1 MNNCK
6 KCKNANVSETESLPS
21 GAVCWCK
28 KLKTYISIPNF
39 RCSEFEINSSEKRNG
54 LCPVCGSDKINF
66 GDIDFASE
74 KEVYQ
79 ECWCG
84 ECESEFNDRYE
95 YFETEITYNPGE
107 KK

>member
-6 KCKNANVSETESLPS
+6 KCKNAKEIGSKS
-21 GAVCWCK
+21 VCWCET
-28 KLKTYISIPNF
+28 LKTYVSILDF
-39 RCSEFEINSSEKRNG
+39 RCSEFEIIASEKRKR

-66 GDIDFASE
+66 EDINFVSE

-84 ECESEFNDRYE
+84 ECKTEFNDRYE
-95 YFETEITYNPGE
+95 YFDTEITYNPGE